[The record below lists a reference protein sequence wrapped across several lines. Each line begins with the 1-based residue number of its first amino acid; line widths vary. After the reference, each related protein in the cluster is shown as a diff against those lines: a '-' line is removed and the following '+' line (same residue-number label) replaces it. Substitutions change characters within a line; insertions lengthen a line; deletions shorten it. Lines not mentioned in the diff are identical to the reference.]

1 MLAQM
6 VFPMQ
11 NGELLKKIMQTE
23 QFYGIK
29 HTRVSKGFTLIE
41 LLVVLSIIALLL
53 TIATPR
59 YFVSLDRAKEATL
72 KQDLNT
78 VREAI
83 DKYYADKNKYPD
95 SLEDLLEQQYIN
107 KLPVDPITESS
118 ATWQFIAPEPPLEG
132 EIFDIK
138 SGATGTAKDGSNYA
152 QW

>member
-1 MLAQM
+1 
-6 VFPMQ
+6 
-11 NGELLKKIMQTE
+11 
-23 QFYGIK
+23 
-29 HTRVSKGFTLIE
+29 LIE

-59 YFVSLDRAKEATL
+59 YFVSIDRAKEATL

-83 DKYYADKNKYPD
+83 DKYYADKNKYPE
-95 SLEDLLEQQYIN
+95 SLEELVAQKYIN

-118 ATWQFIAPEPPLEG
+118 NTWELIAPEPPLEG
-132 EIFDIK
+132 AIFDIK
-138 SGATGTAKDGSNYA
+138 SGATGTAKDGSEYA